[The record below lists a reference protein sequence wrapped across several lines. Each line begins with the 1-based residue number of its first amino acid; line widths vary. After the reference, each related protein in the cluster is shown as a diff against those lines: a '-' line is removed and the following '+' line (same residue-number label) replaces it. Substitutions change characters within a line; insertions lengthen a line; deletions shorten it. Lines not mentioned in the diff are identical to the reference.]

1 MKLIEKLDVNRK
13 VELRF
18 SKLDNELSF
27 VIGIDFEPKYLLKS
41 LSLSLKSVT
50 SLLPTFSIVVVATPH
65 SGVSLGTPVLC
76 KSSICLYIQTIPGF
90 ELSFQ
95 K

>member
-41 LSLSLKSVT
+41 LSLSL
-50 SLLPTFSIVVVATPH
+50 
-65 SGVSLGTPVLC
+65 
-76 KSSICLYIQTIPGF
+76 
-90 ELSFQ
+90 
-95 K
+95 

>member
-50 SLLPTFSIVVVATPH
+50 SLLPTFSIVVVAMPY
-65 SGVSLGTPVLC
+65 SEVSLGTPVLC